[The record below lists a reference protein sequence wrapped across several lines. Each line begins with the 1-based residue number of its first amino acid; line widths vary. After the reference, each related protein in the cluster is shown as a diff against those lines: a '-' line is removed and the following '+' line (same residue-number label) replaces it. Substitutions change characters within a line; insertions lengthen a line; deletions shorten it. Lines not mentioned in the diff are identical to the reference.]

1 MPGTRLDAAL
11 GTKLCIS
18 FQVAGMLCTQ
28 MMQHHSAIGCHV
40 HGENRGFNPLP
51 KVVLGSKEQPKPERG
66 QSPVADGSGIRA
78 QVKDDRIGGERS
90 IPSLDGHFTDNKN
103 KCSNIKNV
111 L

>member
-18 FQVAGMLCTQ
+18 FQVARMLCTQ
-28 MMQHHSAIGCHV
+28 MIQHHPAIGCHV
-40 HGENRGFNPLP
+40 HGEHRGFNALP

-66 QSPVADGSGIRA
+66 QSTVAAGSGTRA
-78 QVKDDRIGGERS
+78 QVKDDRIGERS